1 MPDISPQD
9 VANKLLSDGFTR
21 DGPVASGLTIDL
33 APTSTTSLSAPART
47 TLELSEL
54 HGAARAHG

>member
-21 DGPVASGLTIDL
+21 SGPVAS
-33 APTSTTSLSAPART
+33 SLSDPIEDTPMGVTPDEPRP
-47 TLELSEL
+47 
-54 HGAARAHG
+54 